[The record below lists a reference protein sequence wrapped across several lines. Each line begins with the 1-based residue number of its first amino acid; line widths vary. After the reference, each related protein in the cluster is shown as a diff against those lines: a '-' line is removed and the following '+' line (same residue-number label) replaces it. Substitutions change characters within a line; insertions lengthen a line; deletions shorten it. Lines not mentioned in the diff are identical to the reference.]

1 MTNKL
6 FQKELETC
14 FDIYPELEKILYKKE
29 YKHNPYPDLD
39 IAMELIL
46 RRISNGEEWRDLS
59 WIEKEIEEEIN
70 AFVQKQWK
78 KNTVVTHAVN
88 CFFIQTR
95 KKNLGS

>member
-29 YKHNPYPDLD
+29 YKHNTYPDLD

-46 RRISNGEEWRDLS
+46 RRISNGEDWRDLNS

-70 AFVQKQWK
+70 KPMESPFEK
-78 KNTVVTHAVN
+78 
-88 CFFIQTR
+88 FIGMSVYSIFNR
-95 KKNLGS
+95 